1 MSALRTMM
9 SSSRSNVRSS
19 ASRSA
24 GYLYPVGPGRA
35 YRVDRSATVTAVLAR
50 LPLLPALS
58 LAIAHRALA
67 ALGGALVLLV
77 LAANAYIVIS
87 TRGDATS
94 EIAALPHAQ
103 AAIVPGAQ
111 VYPDGTMSSMLA
123 DRVRRTV
130 ELWEANKVDRI
141 LVSGGH
147 GSWGYDEP
155 DTMRRALMRAG
166 VPGHVIFTDH
176 AGFNTRATM
185 VRAKRIFQVSSAIV
199 VTQGFHMDRALYLA
213 KAAGIE
219 VHGLT
224 SDLHG
229 YGQKKL
235 QSGIR
240 EIFARVKAIG
250 DEALGSEVMG
260 GPPIPI
266 TGDGRASWGPK
277 PAPGAPPAGALK
289 D

>member
-1 MSALRTMM
+1 MPSAKMGESGKGLLVP
-9 SSSRSNVRSS
+9 RS
-19 ASRSA
+19 
-24 GYLYPVGPGRA
+24 PGTANRA
-35 YRVDRSATVTAVLAR
+35 DRSATVTAVPAR
-50 LPLLPALS
+50 LPLPPALS
-58 LAIAHRALA
+58 LANALRALA
-67 ALGGALVLLV
+67 AFGGGLVLLV
-77 LAANAYIVIS
+77 LAAKAYIVIS

-111 VYPDGTMSSMLA
+111 VNPDGTMSSMLA

-130 ELWEANKVDRI
+130 ELWAANKVDRI
-141 LVSGGH
+141 LVSGD
-147 GSWGYDEP
+147 GSWRYGEP

-235 QSGIR
+235 QNGIR

-250 DEALGSEVMG
+250 DEALDSGVVG

-266 TGDGRASWGPK
+266 TGDGRASWGPE
-277 PAPGAPPAGALK
+277 PPPGTQPTGALK

>member
-1 MSALRTMM
+1 
-9 SSSRSNVRSS
+9 
-19 ASRSA
+19 
-24 GYLYPVGPGRA
+24 LYRVGPGTANRA
-35 YRVDRSATVTAVLAR
+35 DRSATVTAVLAR

-58 LAIAHRALA
+58 LAIALRALA

-87 TRGDATS
+87 TRGDATGD
-94 EIAALPHAQ
+94 IAALPHAQ

-141 LVSGGH
+141 LVSGDH
-147 GSWGYDEP
+147 DSWGYDEP

-250 DEALGSEVMG
+250 DEALDSRALG

-266 TGDGRASWGPK
+266 TGDGRASWGPE
-277 PAPGAPPAGALK
+277 PPPGSPPTRAPK

>member
-1 MSALRTMM
+1 MPWAKMGESGK
-9 SSSRSNVRSS
+9 V
-19 ASRSA
+19 
-24 GYLYPVGPGRA
+24 YLYRVSPGTANRA
-35 YRVDRSATVTAVLAR
+35 DRSATVTAVLAR

-58 LAIAHRALA
+58 LAIALRALA

-94 EIAALPHAQ
+94 AIAALPHAQ

-141 LVSGGH
+141 LVSGNH
-147 GSWGYDEP
+147 GSWRYDEP
-155 DTMRRALMRAG
+155 DAMRRALMRAG

-250 DEALGSEVMG
+250 DEALDSGVMG

-277 PAPGAPPAGALK
+277 PPPGTAPAGAPK